1 MMNNTENSLPF
12 TMPSNKFYPPHI
24 DQAQSLIRTQLLT
37 TKLPRTI
44 KTKKAVIVEA
54 QAGQGKTTLISQFL
68 NYNSFAYL
76 WYQIGPEDSDPVLLL
91 SSLLA
96 NFTLKYPDFISPQLT
111 NILSEGEVGPLDLKR
126 CANIL
131 LSDIDN
137 YLKNDLY
144 IVFDDLHLISGS
156 ILTNNLLEYLIDT
169 SPPRLHFVLSTR
181 HPIELKCK
189 TMRNSNRI
197 SYLSTKD
204 LALSNKEIEDLF
216 INVFEKRISP
226 QDAIDIYTITNGW
239 IMGIVLASHPMSG
252 RNKFWQKHVNGSIP
266 AIGSDQ
272 GHMLDYFQDEIF
284 DKIPD
289 ELHIPFLKLS
299 FITEIPIDLATIL
312 TSIENFDTTLSE
324 MARENFFIYR
334 LNENKSV
341 FRFHH
346 FFQEFLQ
353 LRARQQLS
361 EIEIK
366 NIYTQEAEYYLGHDM
381 LEKALASYKKAGE
394 YLTME
399 RLLNTK
405 GMELVA
411 KNRTLTI
418 LSLLNTIPENIL
430 YQHSWLTFYAGL
442 LRNDYSPKTTL
453 PYYEKARVKFIE
465 KNDETGE
472 LVCLSQMIYF
482 HFVISGKYNVGA
494 KLLPRTAELLKKN
507 DATLPD
513 HVKILAA
520 RNLAS
525 GLCFFNGQ
533 MDKARTYISMACT
546 LAERQNSRNFIVSA
560 RFIQGYI
567 ELLSGNRAKFLR
579 EAETCYTLMN
589 DPLVGMSNKLTIRI
603 MFLCYLAMV
612 GDFLNF
618 KIHQQAIQSSIDQ
631 TVVDQTVAAPY
642 FFVWGASCYFSMGQ
656 TGMGM
661 DLLNKGFGITSTAST
676 SHMHSQLLQWLAYG
690 SALQNDNIRAMELIS
705 ESAKLRGEAGGLYY
719 EVFHDILAGGI
730 FLRAGE
736 FDKAESALNSA
747 LERSDLIP
755 STFLTICGLVQRS
768 YYKLHAYDAETALD
782 DLETALSLMKNNGY
796 THFWG
801 WEPVMMG
808 RLLSIAVRFEIE
820 KSFAQML
827 ARERL
832 KINFNGDGE
841 PVTLLNFCLLDRF
854 QISLGDTVVSMAKD
868 LTPSQRELLG
878 LLITA
883 KGQRISQERIQL
895 ELWPDNSPD
904 NARKSFDTLLARLRK
919 ELSRTSE
926 LIVRDYIFMQKGILC
941 LANYQMDS
949 LQFSEAV
956 RRGMVNSKNSDW
968 WQAGNAFN
976 QALDLWKGSLP
987 EEIFKSE
994 QVLTF
999 NDQLINSLIK
1009 LTTTWSNH
1017 MAETNRTEEAI
1028 DLIEKVL
1035 RMNTLEEQLVTLL
1048 YALHLKN
1055 NSPIKA
1061 KQTLNRYRNALL
1073 KVEYSPE
1080 EIETFLRDV
1089 ISTTHGMI
1097 PARTPDTFS

>member
-1 MMNNTENSLPF
+1 MMDNNENTLPF

-24 DQAQSLIRTQLLT
+24 DQSQSLIRTHLLA
-37 TKLPRTI
+37 TKLPKTI

-54 QAGQGKTTLISQFL
+54 QAGQGKTTLVSQFL
-68 NYNSFAYL
+68 NYNSFGYI

-91 SSLLA
+91 SSLLS
-96 NFTLKYPDFISPQLT
+96 NFTLKHPDFTSPQLS

-131 LSDIDN
+131 LNDIDN
-137 YLKNDLY
+137 YLKSDLY

-156 ILTNNLLEYLIDT
+156 TLTNNLLEYLIDT

-181 HPIELKCK
+181 HPLEIKCK
-189 TMRNSNRI
+189 TIRDSSKI
-197 SYLSTKD
+197 SYLSTRD
-204 LALSNKEIEDLF
+204 LALSNQEIEDLF
-216 INVFEKRISP
+216 TNVFEKRITP
-226 QDAIDIYTITNGW
+226 QDAIDIYNITNGW

-252 RNKFWQKHVNGSIP
+252 RSKFWQKHVNGSLP
-266 AIGSDQ
+266 PIGSDQ

-284 DKIPD
+284 DKIPN

-299 FITEIPIDLATIL
+299 FIAEIPIDLATIL
-312 TSIENFDTTLSE
+312 TGIGEFDTILSD
-324 MARENFFIYR
+324 MARENFFVYR

-353 LRARQQLS
+353 LRAQQQLS
-361 EIEIK
+361 ESDIK
-366 NIYTQEAEYYLGHDM
+366 SIHTREAEYYLGHDM
-381 LEKALASYKKAGE
+381 VEKALASYKKAGE

-399 RLLNTK
+399 RILQAK

-418 LSLLNTIPENIL
+418 LSLLDTIPEEIL
-430 YQHSWLTFYAGL
+430 FQHSWLTFYAGL

-453 PYYEKARVKFIE
+453 PYYERARVRFVE
-465 KNDETGE
+465 NCDETGE

-482 HFVISGKYNVGA
+482 HFVISGQYNVGT

-507 DATLPD
+507 EASLPD

-525 GLCFFNGQ
+525 GHCFFNGE
-533 MDKARTYISMACT
+533 MDKARSYISMAST
-546 LAERQNSRNFIVSA
+546 LAGRHNSRNFIASA

-567 ELLSGNRAKFLR
+567 ELLSGNRAKYLR

-603 MFLCYLAMV
+603 MFLCYLAMI

-618 KIHQQAIQSSIDQ
+618 KTHQEAIQASIDQ
-631 TVVDQTVAAPY
+631 TIVDQTVAAPY
-642 FFVWGASCYFSMGQ
+642 FFVWGAACYFSMGQ
-656 TGMGM
+656 TGTGM

-690 SALQNDNIRAMELIS
+690 SALQGDNVRAMELIT
-705 ESAKLRGEAGGLYY
+705 ESGQLRSEAGGLYY
-719 EVFHDILAGGI
+719 EVFHDILAGGV
-730 FLRAGE
+730 FTRSGEYDRAG
-736 FDKAESALNSA
+736 AALNSA
-747 LERSDLIP
+747 LDRADLIP

-768 YYKLHAYDAETALD
+768 YYKMLAYDAETALD

-801 WEPVMMG
+801 WEPVMMR

-820 KSFAQML
+820 KSFAQRL
-827 ARERL
+827 ARKRL
-832 KINFNGDGE
+832 KINFNDDGE

-854 QISLGDTVVSMAKD
+854 RLSLGDKVVSMAKD

-895 ELWPDNSPD
+895 ELWPDNSPE
-904 NARKSFDTLLARLRK
+904 NARKSFDTLLTRLRK
-919 ELSRTSE
+919 ELSKTSE
-926 LIVRDYIFMQKGILC
+926 LFVRDYIFMQKGILC

-949 LQFSEAV
+949 LQFSESV
-956 RRGMVNSKNSDW
+956 RRGMVHSKNSDW

-976 QALDLWKGSLP
+976 MALHFWKGSLP
-987 EEIFKSE
+987 EETFKSE
-994 QVLTF
+994 QVLTY
-999 NDQLINSLIK
+999 NDQLVNSLIE
-1009 LTTTWSNH
+1009 LTTTWANH

-1028 DLIEKVL
+1028 NLIEKVL

-1048 YALHLKN
+1048 YALHLKH

-1061 KQTLNRYRNALL
+1061 KQTLDRYRNALL
-1073 KVEYSPE
+1073 KVEYSSE
-1080 EIETFLRDV
+1080 EIETFLQDV
-1089 ISTTHGMI
+1089 ISNAHGMM
-1097 PARTPDTFS
+1097 PARNSDTFS